1 MGIFSYT
8 NPSFTE
14 KELSDQCG
22 KVFIVTGA
30 TSGIGEL
37 LVDILYSKNA
47 KIYIAA
53 RSADKADKTIQT
65 LQAKHPS
72 SQGELI
78 FLHLDLADLSTIKQS
93 AEEFL
98 KKENKLNVL
107 WNNAGVMVPPQG
119 SKSKQ
124 GYELQLGTNNL
135 APFLFTKLLTP
146 VLAETA
152 KSEPIGSVR
161 VVWVASSAARNFAPR
176 GGIVMS
182 NLDYNKDQS
191 AWHKYGVSK
200 SGNIFQA
207 AEYARR
213 FEKDNILSVSL
224 DPGNLRTPLY
234 NTTPKWQMPFINL
247 VLKDPINGAYTELY
261 AGFSPQVQMK
271 HGGRFSTCFIPAP
284 SYAAITNRRKVQ
296 PFGHIGYTR
305 SDIEKSRRQKSEGG
319 NGIAEE
325 FYDWTEKQIAPFL

>member
-1 MGIFSYT
+1 MGIFTYT
-8 NPSFTE
+8 KAPFTD
-14 KELSDQCG
+14 KELSDQHG

-47 KIYIAA
+47 KVYIAA
-53 RSADKADKTIQT
+53 RSAEKAEKTIQT
-65 LQAKHPS
+65 LKNKHS
-72 SQGELI
+72 SSRGELI
-78 FLHLDLADLSTIKQS
+78 FLHLDLGDLSTVKAS

-98 KKENKLNVL
+98 RKENKLNVL

-146 VLAETA
+146 ILTETA
-152 KSEPIGSVR
+152 KVEPIGSVR

-176 GGIVMS
+176 GGVVMS

-207 AEYARR
+207 AEYDRR
-213 FEKDNILSVSL
+213 IGQNNNILSVSL

-261 AGFSPQVQMK
+261 AGFSPDVQMK
-271 HGGRFSTCFIPAP
+271 HGGRFST
-284 SYAAITNRRKVQ
+284 S
-296 PFGHIGYTR
+296 
-305 SDIEKSRRQKSEGG
+305 
-319 NGIAEE
+319 
-325 FYDWTEKQIAPFL
+325 